1 MKRIVLIVMG
11 VIATLSLSAQNGPAQ
26 IPSHKHKIVFGENT
40 KTRAELHLPKV
51 NGYTIYKADLHTH
64 TIYSDAQLTPRA
76 RVEEAYYDGM
86 DFIAITDHMEYRTNE
101 AKFLKATE
109 GYHKTLPEPIN
120 ALVSRYPAD
129 NRGFMV
135 DLNISWREA
144 QKYGERFD
152 VVVIPG
158 VEISREQD
166 SIGHFNALFIKD
178 INKIYDADPEKT
190 IRNARK
196 QGALI
201 VHNHPM
207 HRDPETREPTSD
219 KNKLQTK
226 LYADGLIDGI
236 ELVNGYTFVPKL
248 MKRCLDE
255 KLFMV
260 GATDAHSVTAP
271 GYAQRGYFR
280 TCTFVL
286 ANERTPEALREA
298 LEQRRT
304 MAYVANNV
312 IGEQQLLKDLFL
324 ASVRIEVRSVN
335 HKGER
340 TLSFTNTSSIPFEF
354 RHNKH
359 AAIVKIEPFHTV
371 TLKVA
376 QGKNLAFSIMN
387 MWCSTVKNPDGTHPY
402 LRIKLDGDKIVS
414 VE

>member
-1 MKRIVLIVMG
+1 MS
-11 VIATLSLSAQNGPAQ
+11 LSLLAQNGPAV
-26 IPSHKHKIVFGENT
+26 ISSNKHKIVFGENT
-40 KTRAELHLPKV
+40 KARAELFLPQV
-51 NGYTIYKADLHTH
+51 NDYTIYKADLHTH
-64 TIYSDAQLTPRA
+64 TIYSDAHLSPRA

-86 DFIAITDHMEYRTNE
+86 DIIAITDHMEYRTNE

-109 GYHKTLPEPIN
+109 GYHKRLPEPIN
-120 ALVSRYPAD
+120 ATVSRYPAD
-129 NRGFMV
+129 KRCFMV
-135 DLNISWREA
+135 DLNISWQEA
-144 QKYGERFD
+144 QNYSQRFD
-152 VVVIPG
+152 VMVIPG

-219 KNKLQTK
+219 KNKLQKK

-255 KLFMV
+255 KLFVV
-260 GATDAHSVTAP
+260 GATDAHGTTAP
-271 GYAQRGYFR
+271 GYTHRGYFR
-280 TCTFVL
+280 TCTFIL
-286 ANERTPEALREA
+286 AKERTPEAVREA

-312 IGEQQLLKDLFL
+312 IGDQPLLKDLFL
-324 ASVRIEVRSVN
+324 ASMRIEVRSVN
-335 HKGER
+335 QKGER
-340 TLSFTNTSSIPFEF
+340 TLAFTNTSSIPFEF
-354 RHNKH
+354 RYNKRSP
-359 AAIVKIEPFHTV
+359 IVKVEPFHTATV
-371 TLKVA
+371 KVA
-376 QGKNLAFSIMN
+376 EGKNLAFSIMN
-387 MWCSTVKNPDGTHPY
+387 MWCSTEKNPDGTHPY
-402 LRIKLDGDKIVS
+402 LRIKLDSDKIVS
-414 VE
+414 IE